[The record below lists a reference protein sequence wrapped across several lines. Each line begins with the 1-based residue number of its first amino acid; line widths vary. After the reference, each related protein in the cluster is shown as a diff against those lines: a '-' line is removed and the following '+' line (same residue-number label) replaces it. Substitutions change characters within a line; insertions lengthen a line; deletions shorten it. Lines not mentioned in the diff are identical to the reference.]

1 MIALKTENLKVG
13 YGKKVVVDAVDISG
27 FRGQVL
33 CLLGPNGAGKSTILR
48 TLSGLLDPLDGVVYV
63 NQEKLLDK
71 KKKDLAK
78 ELSVVLTTKFSA
90 GMMKVYDVVSMGR
103 YPYTSR
109 LGKLTGHDHQLIQEA
124 LITVNADYL
133 ATRNFEELSD
143 GERQKVMVAR
153 ALVQEPEVMIL
164 DEPTSHLDIRH
175 QLELIDILKNLS
187 KEKNITIILSLHEID
202 LALKSCETVLLVR
215 DNRIVGYGAPEDMVN
230 EETISQL
237 YGIKNAGYNNL
248 LGSIEIANSGDPTVF
263 VVAGNGT
270 GIPIY
275 RLLSKHNIGAMTGII
290 HENDVDYEVAR
301 TMGLTIKSAFAFEE
315 IDDVSFLGAKK
326 MIDRIDTVIDS
337 GFPVRKMNQKNL
349 ELIRYAI
356 SKGKKVIS
364 FRPEEE
370 RQHYFGGQEKQML
383 SCHQSCDFFKHLET
397 TAMPVEKL
405 GSIL

>member
-1 MIALKTENLKVG
+1 MIALKTESLKVG
-13 YGKKVVVDAVDISG
+13 YGKKVVVDSVDISG

-48 TLSGLLDPLDGVVYV
+48 TLSGLLTPLDGVVYV
-63 NQEKLLDK
+63 NQEKLPDK

-78 ELSVVLTTKFSA
+78 ELSVVLTTKFST

-175 QLELIDILKNLS
+175 QLELVDILKNLS

-215 DNRIVGYGAPEDMVN
+215 DNHIVSYGAPEDMVS

-248 LGSIEIANSGDPTVF
+248 LGSIEIANSGEPSVF

-275 RLLSKHNIGAMTGII
+275 RLLSKHNIGAMTGIV

-315 IDDVSFLGAKK
+315 IDDVTYLGAKK
-326 MIDRIDTVIDS
+326 MINRISTVIDS

-370 RQHYFGGQEKQML
+370 RRKYFGIQEKQIL
-383 SCHQSCDFFKHLET
+383 SCHESCDFFKHLKTRE
-397 TAMPVEKL
+397 MPVTKL

>member
-48 TLSGLLDPLDGVVYV
+48 TLSGLLTPIDGVVYV
-63 NQEKLLDK
+63 NQEKLADK

-90 GMMKVYDVVSMGR
+90 GMMKVYDVVAMGR

-187 KEKNITIILSLHEID
+187 KEKILPL
-202 LALKSCETVLLVR
+202 
-215 DNRIVGYGAPEDMVN
+215 
-230 EETISQL
+230 
-237 YGIKNAGYNNL
+237 
-248 LGSIEIANSGDPTVF
+248 F
-263 VVAGNGT
+263 
-270 GIPIY
+270 Y
-275 RLLSKHNIGAMTGII
+275 RFMK
-290 HENDVDYEVAR
+290 
-301 TMGLTIKSAFAFEE
+301 
-315 IDDVSFLGAKK
+315 
-326 MIDRIDTVIDS
+326 
-337 GFPVRKMNQKNL
+337 
-349 ELIRYAI
+349 LI
-356 SKGKKVIS
+356 
-364 FRPEEE
+364 
-370 RQHYFGGQEKQML
+370 
-383 SCHQSCDFFKHLET
+383 
-397 TAMPVEKL
+397 
-405 GSIL
+405 

>member
-237 YGIKNAGYNNL
+237 YGIKNAAYNNL
-248 LGSIEIANSGDPTVF
+248 LGSIEIANSGDPAVF

-315 IDDVSFLGAKK
+315 IDDVTFLGAKK
-326 MIDRIDTVIDS
+326 MVDRIGTVIDS
-337 GFPVRKMNQKNL
+337 GFPVRKMNEKNL

-370 RQHYFGGQEKQML
+370 RRHYFGGQEKKML